1 MAPSRTDTN
10 GNGEFLGSFTAAS
23 EVKITG
29 FEAHGKI
36 SILKPTTYKKFKLE
50 TH

>member
-10 GNGEFLGSFTAAS
+10 GNGEFTGSYTPAS

-29 FEAHGKI
+29 FEAHGKT
-36 SILKPTTYKKFKLE
+36 PHTTNRVY
-50 TH
+50 